1 MKVLLIKEYKIQ
13 LVYQFLYFLLFYIA
27 SEFTS
32 ADIIFNIHWK
42 KIFAT
47 NFHFLTDSPK
57 PTTLLLSVTKVF
69 CWCSLNLENFWF
81 YIWVVVLWLNL
92 TRQMTLPLT
101 HMPINKIIDCKDHQ
115 MYSKM
120 LSKICIYVKRKANIS
135 FRVIK
140 NSSLDRR
147 FLMVKTFL
155 EIIWWRFLVPHSE
168 HLLAS
173 NATLSCMTQN
183 VLALP
188 MLVYYDTNSF
198 ILRRFSHIHSLLV
211 CSSSLIIKVF
221 RSFAWLKQIVFYGLI
236 LL

>member
-13 LVYQFLYFLLFYIA
+13 LVRQFLYFLLFYIT
-27 SEFTS
+27 SEFAS
-32 ADIIFNIHWK
+32 ADIIFNIYWK
-42 KIFAT
+42 KVFIT
-47 NFHFLTDSPK
+47 NFHFFNGFIQNHHPLAKSAEG
-57 PTTLLLSVTKVF
+57 F
-69 CWCSLNLENFWF
+69 CWCCLNLENFWF

-155 EIIWWRFLVPHSE
+155 KIIWWRFLFPTQNIS
-168 HLLAS
+168 LLAMQ
-173 NATLSCMTQN
+173 LYCVWHKM
-183 VLALP
+183 
-188 MLVYYDTNSF
+188 F
-198 ILRRFSHIHSLLV
+198 
-211 CSSSLIIKVF
+211 
-221 RSFAWLKQIVFYGLI
+221 WLCQC
-236 LL
+236 